1 MSSVRVRSSRSDLYL
16 LIARITA
23 ALLGGYAFV
32 WGFSSLGIAGLAAL
46 GVDFHEAETGVLMLA
61 FLVFLSVF
69 LWAFASS
76 SVARVWAVLAGGG
89 AVMTLS
95 AWLIQ
100 QNMLS

>member
-1 MSSVRVRSSRSDLYL
+1 
-16 LIARITA
+16 
-23 ALLGGYAFV
+23 
-32 WGFSSLGIAGLAAL
+32 
-46 GVDFHEAETGVLMLA
+46 
-61 FLVFLSVF
+61 VFLGVF

>member
-1 MSSVRVRSSRSDLYL
+1 MNKVDRLNYCVVNRVLS
-16 LIARITA
+16 AV
-23 ALLGGYAFV
+23 LGGYVFT

-61 FLVFLSVF
+61 FLVFLGVF

-89 AVMTLS
+89 ALMTLS

-100 QNMLS
+100 QSMLP

>member
-1 MSSVRVRSSRSDLYL
+1 MNKVDRLNYWVVNRVLS
-16 LIARITA
+16 AV
-23 ALLGGYAFV
+23 LGGYVFT

-46 GVDFHEAETGVLMLA
+46 GVDFHEAETGILMLA
-61 FLVFLSVF
+61 FLVFLGVF

-89 AVMTLS
+89 ALMTLS

-100 QNMLS
+100 QSMLS